1 MKKLPLI
8 LLVLCALVASGLAQK
23 NDGDADL
30 RSLVEAERGFARAS
44 IDKGMQ
50 AAFIENLADDSILFR
65 PRPVAGKK
73 WMEERKP
80 TSGVL
85 TWQPIFADV
94 SSAGEM
100 GYTTGPWEYRAKSL
114 ADAPIAHG
122 QFVSVWKKQANGT
135 WKVAVDIGTENPKP
149 EKPAPEVTFPAGN
162 RGKKKHKDLK
172 TDAEAGRMALVKME
186 DDFSKHVAAKKTVD
200 AFLSYFA
207 DDVRLF
213 RMSAF
218 PAVGRE
224 AARAMLAAKPE
235 LLMWQLTWQVTKAEV
250 SRSGDLGYS
259 YGSYELKVSEGF
271 VAESGNYLRIWKK
284 QPDGKWKVVLDLSN
298 PIPPAPKN

>member
-1 MKKLPLI
+1 MKKLLSI
-8 LLVLCALVASGLAQK
+8 LPILCALVASGLAQK
-23 NDGDADL
+23 NDDRNANL

-44 IDKGMQ
+44 IDKGMR

-65 PRPVAGKK
+65 PHPVNGKK
-73 WMEERKP
+73 WMEEHKATP
-80 TSGVL
+80 GVL

-100 GYTTGPWEYRAKSL
+100 GYTTGPWEYREKSL
-114 ADAPIAHG
+114 ADQPIAHG
-122 QFVSVWKKQANGT
+122 QFVSVWKRQANGT
-135 WKVAVDIGTENPKP
+135 WKVAVDLGTANSEP

-162 RGKKKHKDLK
+162 QGNKKQKDLE
-172 TDAEAGRMALVKME
+172 TDAEAGRNALVRME
-186 DDFSKHVAAKKTVD
+186 DDFSKYVAAKKTVD
-200 AFLSYFA
+200 AFLSYLA

-224 AARAMLAAKPE
+224 AARAMLTAEPE
-235 LLMWQLTWQVTKAEV
+235 LLTWQLTKAEV

-259 YGSYELKVSEGF
+259 YGRYELKASEGF
-271 VAESGNYLRIWKK
+271 APESGSYLRIWKK
-284 QPDGKWKVVLDLSN
+284 QPDGKWKVVLDLLN
-298 PIPPAPKN
+298 PITPAPAS